1 MKCREIIEVLEAL
14 APVSI
19 ACDWDNPG
27 LLAGRADKEV
37 KRILLALDA
46 TDEVVEEAVEV
57 GADLLL
63 THHPLIFKAV
73 KKVND
78 QDFIGRRLVKL
89 IQKDISYY
97 AMHTNF
103 DAAPGCMADLAAE
116 RLKLRGGRPLERMGT
131 VNLDDWVQRLPGL
144 RPELTALKTA
154 ADEAGAREVEY
165 GIGKV
170 GVLPEAVTVE
180 ELARTVKR
188 VFDIPFVTVYKGGA
202 GCNPVVKRVAIC
214 PGAGGSTL
222 NEALRQG
229 AEVYITGDISHH
241 EGIDAVANQMA
252 VIDAGHYGVEHIF
265 MEFMEPFLREH
276 LGEAVE
282 IRQAAAAFPSSV
294 V

>member
-14 APVSI
+14 APASI

-27 LLAGRADKEV
+27 LLAGRAEKEV
-37 KRILLALDA
+37 KKILLALDA
-46 TDEVVEEAVEV
+46 TDEVVEEAVAM

-73 KKVND
+73 KKIND

-89 IQKDISYY
+89 IQNDISYY

-116 RLKLRGGRPLERMGT
+116 RLGLLGGRPLERMGS
-131 VNLDDWVQRLPGL
+131 VDRKSWEQRLPGARAELAAL
-144 RPELTALKTA
+144 RKA
-154 ADEAGAREVEY
+154 ASETGSEEIEY

-170 GVLPEAVTVE
+170 GELPEAVTVE
-180 ELARTVKR
+180 ELAQTVKR
-188 VFDIPFVTVYKGGA
+188 VFGIPFVTVYKGGSNYSQA
-202 GCNPVVKRVAIC
+202 VKKTAVC

-241 EGIDAVANQMA
+241 EGIDAVANNMA

-265 MEFMEPFLREH
+265 MEFMEPFLREY
-276 LGEAVE
+276 LGDAVE

-294 V
+294 I